1 MIQMNETTEPAT
13 DTFTP
18 RPAPPEPTLAKIR
31 ITQHGVKAR
40 GFTFAKGAVVP
51 DVPYVHADFLFR
63 EGKAEILELK

>member
-1 MIQMNETTEPAT
+1 MIHMNEMTEVTEATSKPHPA
-13 DTFTP
+13 
-18 RPAPPEPTLAKIR
+18 APEPTLAKIR

-40 GFTFAKGAVVP
+40 GFTFAKGAVVH